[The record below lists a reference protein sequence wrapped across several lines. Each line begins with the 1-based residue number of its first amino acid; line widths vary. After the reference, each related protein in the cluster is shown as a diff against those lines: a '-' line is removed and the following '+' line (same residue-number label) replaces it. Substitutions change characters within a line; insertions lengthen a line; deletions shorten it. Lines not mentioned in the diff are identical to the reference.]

1 MKSKLLLIAIC
12 LTASASAA
20 VSLQGSFGDLRDSSG
35 AAVSN
40 GTLFILVGFPV
51 GPAFSGGLTANSSLT
66 VVGANAAFTAGQ
78 TVSVGSAF
86 GGAGTIFAIGGTG
99 GSTAEVVLPGLNNA
113 GNVASGNSYAIYW
126 FPGALY
132 VSGTSGTI
140 DDQVG
145 GFSSSTGTSAFSLDG
160 MIIPPNGQDVTQGFG
175 TVSSGGNI
183 ADSLTN
189 AVNLTVIPEPSAALL
204 GAIGALGLLRRRRI

>member
-40 GTLFILVGFPV
+40 GTLFILVGFT
-51 GPAFSGGLTANSSLT
+51 GPTFSGGLTANSSLT
-66 VVGANAAFTAGQ
+66 EVGANAAFTVGQ

-145 GFSSSTGTSAFSLDG
+145 GFSSSTGTSEFSLDG

-183 ADSLTN
+183 ANSFTN
-189 AVNLTVIPEPSAALL
+189 AVNLVPEPSAALL